1 MKVTSNSKSYLV
13 VDDFFNEVEQKEIW
27 KELEFLTDPS
37 KLLPPEKTG
46 AAFIN
51 DELLKKNQAIFL
63 DTFYGKRENSR
74 ILNNCMKMLSPE
86 MFSIF
91 DDMDGEFK
99 YAEGSNL
106 DTTLLSYYEDTDY
119 YKPHTDEAVLTFLYW
134 CYKEPKAFD
143 GGDLLLPEIDADI
156 EVKNNRLVIFPSY
169 RLHSVTPVSMNI
181 KNEPFST
188 FGRYC
193 ITKFLFVTPSNTK

>member
-13 VDDFFNEVEQKEIW
+13 VDDFFNEREQKQIW

-46 AAFIN
+46 TAFIN

-63 DTFYGKRENSR
+63 DTFYGKREHSN
-74 ILNNCMKMLSPE
+74 ILNNCMKMLSRE
-86 MFSIF
+86 MLSIF

-99 YAEGSNL
+99 YAIGSNL

-134 CYKEPKAFD
+134 CYKEPKAFE
-143 GGDLLLPEIDADI
+143 GGDLILPEIDADI
-156 EVKNNRLVIFPSY
+156 EVKNNRLVVFPSY
-169 RLHSVTPVSMNI
+169 RLHSVTPLSMNI

-193 ITKFLFVTPSNTK
+193 ITKFLFVTPSKAR